1 MRSHTRSFA
10 FAIALLSAMSGG
22 TIEAAEAGQT
32 SAAPRFEFTTLLAHW
47 ADYGN
52 PDYLPFV
59 ADARPDVVQ
68 FGFYGGH
75 FWSLSHTP
83 QYGGYPSHFPVQG
96 IKECREWFNAKNREL
111 HKLGVKIVGH
121 LNVKFLVGDL
131 DGPEGPRG
139 FFKFYRDLWD
149 EAVLGPKPTNDVAS
163 MLERG
168 KDGQLISN
176 ATYSIGK
183 MKEYWACL
191 NNPDW
196 RKVLKAWVRHGINQG
211 VDGFIANYFYRHDC
225 HCEHCVRGFKQHLR
239 ERYDAAQLKERFQ
252 IADLDKHIFD
262 EIISWHKPEESTSLR
277 REMLRFSQL
286 ANKRAFDEVFTQYG
300 RSLKPDLLVA
310 QWDHLSYF
318 SQISGDERCML
329 PADVWGKGEDYL
341 WYSTGA
347 AGCYTDLANHYLGE
361 GTLQARYIRGT
372 FEDKP
377 FTLGKYENT
386 RIRVAIAE
394 LAANGGAPMG
404 FSANFTDLEARD
416 LFVRYYR
423 FIHKLDDV
431 YRGNRSHAEVL
442 LLYPRRHV
450 QEDGDVAAVA
460 KFKAVGEKLLDEHVL
475 FDVRPDDLAPPA
487 DGTYAAVIDSTKVEL
502 EQLTAVLPKKRSTFT
517 APWTVRVSA
526 SRPAAG
532 GKEIDL
538 HFVNYDRAEPR
549 GNKPKDPGRG
559 ALDEKPVLAPV
570 TRVTFQAPDAT
581 EFTTAEIHS
590 PEWPVPRTVAVRT
603 NRGVVSFSVP
613 EFWVYA
619 VARLR

>member
-1 MRSHTRSFA
+1 MLSQSRLFA
-10 FAIALLSAMSGG
+10 SVIALLFTVSSSTLKASDFRQQ
-22 TIEAAEAGQT
+22 AAR
-32 SAAPRFEFTTLLAHW
+32 SRFEFTTLLAHW

-59 ADARPDVVQ
+59 ADARPDIVQ
-68 FGFYGGH
+68 FGFYGAH

-83 QYGGYPSHFPVQG
+83 QYGGYPAHFPLQG
-96 IKECREWFNAKNREL
+96 ISECGEWFAAKNREL
-111 HKLGVKIVGH
+111 HKLGVKVVGH
-121 LNVKFLVGDL
+121 LNVKFLVGDI

-149 EAVLGPKPTNDVAS
+149 ESVLGPKPASDVVS

-168 KDGQLISN
+168 RDGQPISQ
-176 ATYSIGK
+176 AGYGIGK

-196 RKVLKAWVRHGINQG
+196 RKVLKAWVRHGISQG

-225 HCEHCVRGFKQHLR
+225 HCEYCVRGFKQHLR
-239 ERYDAAQLKERFQ
+239 ERYDAAQLKERFE
-252 IADLDKHIFD
+252 IADLEGHVFE
-262 EIISWHKPEESTSLR
+262 EIICWHKPEESTPLR
-277 REMLRFSQL
+277 REMQRFSQL
-286 ANKRAFDEVFTQYG
+286 ANKRAFDEVFIEYG

-310 QWDHLSYF
+310 QWNHLSYF
-318 SQISGDERCML
+318 SQLNGDERCML
-329 PADVWGKGEDYL
+329 PAEVWGKDEDYL
-341 WYSTGA
+341 WYSTGGS
-347 AGCYTDLANHYLGE
+347 GCYTDLANHYLGE
-361 GTLQARYIRGT
+361 GTLQARYIRGA

-423 FIHKLDDV
+423 FIRKLDDV

-460 KFKAVGEKLLDEHVL
+460 KFKAVGEKLLADHVL
-475 FDVRPDDLAPPA
+475 FDVRPDDLPPPA
-487 DGTYAAVIDSTKVEL
+487 DGAYAAVIDPTKLEL
-502 EQLTAVLPKKRSTFT
+502 EQLAGVLPKKRSTFS

-526 SRPAAG
+526 SRPASG
-532 GKEIDL
+532 DREIDL

-549 GNKPKDPGRG
+549 GNKQNDPGRG
-559 ALDEKPVLAPV
+559 VLDEKPVLAPV
-570 TRVTFQAPDAT
+570 TRATFQAPEGI

-590 PEWPVPRTVAVRT
+590 PEWPVPRTVPVRT
-603 NRGVVSFSVP
+603 VRGVVSFSVP

>member
-1 MRSHTRSFA
+1 MKSQTRSFT
-10 FAIALLSAMSGG
+10 FAIALLSAMTSS
-22 TIEAAEAGQT
+22 TIEAAEAGQPT
-32 SAAPRFEFTTLLAHW
+32 AAPRFEFTTLLAHW
-47 ADYGN
+47 AEYSN
-52 PDYLPFV
+52 ADYLPFV

-83 QYGGYPSHFPVQG
+83 QYGGYPAHFPVHG
-96 IKECREWFNAKNREL
+96 IKECGEWFAAKNREL
-111 HKLGVKIVGH
+111 HKLGVKVVGH

-149 EAVLGPKPTNDVAS
+149 ESVLGPKPTNDVAS
-163 MLERG
+163 MLERS

-176 ATYSIGK
+176 ASYSIGK

-196 RKVLKAWVRHGINQG
+196 RKVLKAWVRYGINHG

-252 IADLDKHIFD
+252 IADLDKHVFD
-262 EIISWHKPEESTSLR
+262 EIVSWHKPEDSTPLR

-286 ANKRAFDEVFTQYG
+286 ANKRAFDDVFIQYG

-310 QWDHLSYF
+310 QWNHLSYF
-318 SQISGDERCML
+318 SQLNGDERCML

-423 FIHKLDDV
+423 FIRKLDDV

-475 FDVRPDDLAPPA
+475 FDVRPDDLPPPA
-487 DGTYAAVIDSTKVEL
+487 DGTYAAVIDPTKVEL
-502 EQLTAVLPKKRSTFT
+502 EQLTTALPKKRSTFT

-549 GNKPKDPGRG
+549 GNKPQAPGRG
-559 ALDEKPVLAPV
+559 ALDEKPVLAPA
-570 TRVTFQAPDAT
+570 TRVTFQAPDGI

-590 PEWPVPRTVAVRT
+590 PEWPVPRTVPVRT
-603 NRGVVSFSVP
+603 NRGVASFSVP

>member
-1 MRSHTRSFA
+1 MKSQTRSFA
-10 FAIALLSAMSGG
+10 FAIALLSAMTGR

-52 PDYLPFV
+52 ADYLPFV

-83 QYGGYPSHFPVQG
+83 QYGGYPAHFPVQG
-96 IKECREWFNAKNREL
+96 IKECGEWFTAKNREL
-111 HKLGVKIVGH
+111 HKLGVKVVGH
-121 LNVKFLVGDL
+121 MNVKFLVGDL

-149 EAVLGPKPTNDVAS
+149 ESVLGPKPTNDVAS

-196 RKVLKAWVRHGINQG
+196 RAVLKAWVRHGINQG
-211 VDGFIANYFYRHDC
+211 VDGFVANYFYRHDC

-239 ERYDAAQLKERFQ
+239 ERYEVAQLKERFQ
-252 IADLDKHIFD
+252 IADLDKHVFD
-262 EIISWHKPEESTSLR
+262 EIASWHKPEESTPLR

-286 ANKRAFDEVFTQYG
+286 ANKRAFDEVFIQYG

-310 QWDHLSYF
+310 QWNHLSYF
-318 SQISGDERCML
+318 SQIGGDERCML

-423 FIHKLDDV
+423 FIRKLDDI

-460 KFKAVGEKLLDEHVL
+460 NFKAVGEKLLDEHVL
-475 FDVRPDDLAPPA
+475 FDVRPNDLPLPA
-487 DGTYAAVIDSTKVEL
+487 DGTYAAVIDPTKVGL
-502 EQLTAVLPKKRSTFT
+502 EQLATVLPKKRSTFA

-532 GKEIDL
+532 GREIDL

-559 ALDEKPVLAPV
+559 ALDEKPILAPV
-570 TRVTFQAPDAT
+570 TRVTFQAPDGI

-590 PEWPVPRTVAVRT
+590 PEWPVPRTVPVRT